1 MKRSGTKLSIV
12 SLMAVALLAIVVA
25 GCGSS
30 GSSEPEPSAKAQAPA
45 PSTPASE
52 SAPATKQV
60 AANVPPAHVKLI
72 IKSDDE
78 HGKKGPEGT
87 WHDAFLPADFSVK
100 AGQQVTVTVENYDE
114 GAHSFTSTEMGVNK
128 IIPAGTASK
137 PQEATFTFTAPS
149 KAGKYEWWC
158 TMPCDPWAMTH
169 KGFMRGEVSVS

>member
-1 MKRSGTKLSIV
+1 MSVTA
-12 SLMAVALLAIVVA
+12 MALVAVA
-25 GCGSS
+25 GCGGSS
-30 GSSEPEPSAKAQAPA
+30 SSSSEPSAQAEAPA
-45 PSTPASE
+45 PSTQASE
-52 SAPATKQV
+52 SAPAEQKV
-60 AANVPPAHVKLI
+60 ASVPPAHVKLVI
-72 IKSDDE
+72 RSDDE

-128 IIPAGTASK
+128 IIPAGTADK

-158 TMPCDPWAMTH
+158 AMPCDPWAMTH
-169 KGFMRGEVSVS
+169 KGFMRGDVSVS